1 MTILKMMTITL
12 MTMTN
17 NIDDADG
24 GVSDEG
30 QLQSVSTPPLL
41 NTPAIVPAPT
51 TRQYNSVVLYLQM
64 LYNISVQYCFAL
76 AILFWTCN
84 TALHL

>member
-1 MTILKMMTITL
+1 MMTILKMMTITL

-30 QLQSVSTPPLL
+30 QLQSVSTPPPLL
-41 NTPAIVPAPT
+41 NTPAIAPAPT
-51 TRQYNSVVLYLQM
+51 TRQYNSM
-64 LYNISVQYCFAL
+64 QYCIAL
-76 AILFWTCN
+76 P
-84 TALHL
+84 

>member
-1 MTILKMMTITL
+1 MKMMT
-12 MTMTN
+12 MTMMTTMAN
-17 NIDDADG
+17 DNDDADG

-41 NTPAIVPAPT
+41 NTPAIAT
-51 TRQYNSVVLYLQM
+51 FQ
-64 LYNISVQYCFAL
+64 
-76 AILFWTCN
+76 CN